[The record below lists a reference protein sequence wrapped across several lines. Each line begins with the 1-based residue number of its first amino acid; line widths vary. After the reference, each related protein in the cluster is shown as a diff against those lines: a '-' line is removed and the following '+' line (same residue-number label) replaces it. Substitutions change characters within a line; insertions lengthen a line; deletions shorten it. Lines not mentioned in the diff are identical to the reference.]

1 MNTFIRNH
9 SALFYLQTFSGSPS
23 CSFSYFAVF
32 DSLFWR
38 FIPSWHVCVEYCFA
52 VPTRNVPT
60 LTAKRRLIF
69 RWRKRLWQRSA
80 LAANRLP
87 RGDALRPKKKI
98 GELRLRLWARM
109 SHSDVIVCEEL
120 FSVSNDLELSIKCRW
135 AWLHFL
141 AFICTIHHFWEKYH
155 FSGKIGQ
162 LSPINAFSIFLVF
175 VIRNEYLA
183 LYLLNPWE
191 VACEW
196 LEGKRVFYGITIAF
210 YCCFSHSCH
219 FFWLISLE
227 EWWGWGYVGMG
238 LKLLGIKRKP

>member
-1 MNTFIRNH
+1 MTRLCRI
-9 SALFYLQTFSGSPS
+9 LFCRSDTG
-23 CSFSYFAVF
+23 
-32 DSLFWR
+32 
-38 FIPSWHVCVEYCFA
+38 
-52 VPTRNVPT
+52 VPT

-196 LEGKRVFYGITIAF
+196 LEGKRVFYGMTIAF
-210 YCCFSHSCH
+210 YCCFSHRLWIA
-219 FFWLISLE
+219 WLAQLTNQGFGCYFLFRFLKIHSRQYAMLY
-227 EWWGWGYVGMG
+227 GG
-238 LKLLGIKRKP
+238 LF